1 MKEDKFL
8 EQIYGQLL
16 ARQSE
21 LGKFGDQVEIKTKIK
36 ILKDVTVVPEKSTFN
51 IVFGYAQQDIVI
63 YSKNKIP
70 PIEHVIHVKSKEAR
84 EIIVPLVIFEVKIG
98 KEKGLTSHA
107 IETYSHI
114 AREIKD
120 KFPFVMYNFVIQ
132 KSDKRNETLW
142 RHGKHFDRILIESE
156 LYKLTE
162 KMINITKEHLDD
174 LTEKDVL

>member
-1 MKEDKFL
+1 MKEDEFL

-21 LGKFGDQVEIKTKIK
+21 LGEFGDQVEIKTKIK

-63 YSKNKIP
+63 YSKKKIP
-70 PIEHVIHVKSKEAR
+70 PIHDEHVRHVKSKEGR

-98 KEKGLTSHA
+98 KGLTSHV

-132 KSDKRNETLW
+132 QSDKRKETLW
-142 RHGKHFDRILIESE
+142 RQGKHFDRILIESR
-156 LYKLTE
+156 LHKLTE
-162 KMINITKEHLDD
+162 KMINITKEHLSD
-174 LTEKDVL
+174 LTEKGVL

>member
-1 MKEDKFL
+1 MKEEQFL
-8 EQIYGQLL
+8 EQIHKQLL

-21 LGKFGDQVEIKTKIK
+21 LGDQVEIKTKIK
-36 ILKDVTVVPEKSTFN
+36 ILKDVTVVPDKSTFN

-70 PIEHVIHVKSKEAR
+70 PIHDVRHVKSKEAR

-98 KEKGLTSHA
+98 KGLTSHV

-132 KSDKRNETLW
+132 QSDKRKETLW
-142 RHGKHFDRILIESE
+142 RQGKHFDRILIESR
-156 LYKLTE
+156 LHKLTE
-162 KMINITKEHLDD
+162 KMINITKEHLSD
-174 LTEKDVL
+174 LTEKGVL